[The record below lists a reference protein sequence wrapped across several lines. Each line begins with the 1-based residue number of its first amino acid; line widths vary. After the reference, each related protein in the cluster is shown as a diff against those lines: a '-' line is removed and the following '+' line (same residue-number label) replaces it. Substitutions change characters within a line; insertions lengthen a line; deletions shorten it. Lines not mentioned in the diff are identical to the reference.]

1 MKGWTAIASSQH
13 YSRQSGNLSN
23 HNNWEALLGSMH
35 TLEHQRSQSVCMSA
49 EKANSFWYWNLHD
62 STYDNTMTGTPNQE
76 MRRPLVIL
84 PCHVHRWTAFLPGGR
99 PAMSWPQRSRLPIS
113 VGRFGR
119 RTPWHPRTQERQ
131 AKLPR
136 NRDRL
141 DFPHVVCVSCQDV
154 WMT

>member
-1 MKGWTAIASSQH
+1 
-13 YSRQSGNLSN
+13 
-23 HNNWEALLGSMH
+23 MH
-35 TLEHQRSQSVCMSA
+35 TLEHQRNQSVYMSA
-49 EKANSFWYWNLHD
+49 EKANFSWYWNLHD
-62 STYDNTMTGTPNQE
+62 STCDNTMTGTPNQE

-84 PCHVHRWTAFLPGGR
+84 PCNVHRWTAFLPGGR

-119 RTPWHPRTQERQ
+119 RTPWHPRTHARPSSRQ

-136 NRDRL
+136 YRDRL
-141 DFPHVVCVSCQDV
+141 DFPHVVYVVSCQNV